1 MADLINPEPEIFQT
15 NVDSLLRTSADLERE
30 ADESVED
37 PVDALE
43 VYHLLRTIKD
53 PEHPNTLEQLRVI
66 QPDHIIVDE
75 SKNLLK
81 IRFTP
86 TVPHCSMT
94 TLIGLCI
101 VVKLQR
107 CMPKRF
113 KIDVTVSPGT
123 HEQEAAVNKQL
134 RDKERIAAALEKE
147 GLLRAVESCL
157 ELSEEEME
165 GH

>member
-1 MADLINPEPEIFQT
+1 MADLINPEPEIFAADA
-15 NVDSLLRTSADLERE
+15 NALLRTSAELERE
-30 ADESVED
+30 RNEDVRD

-66 QPDHIIVDE
+66 QPDHIVVDE
-75 SKNLLK
+75 AKNLLK

-113 KIDVTVSPGT
+113 KVDVTVSPGT
-123 HEQEAAVNKQL
+123 HEQEVAVNKQL

-147 GLLRAVESCL
+147 GLVRAVEACL
-157 ELSEEEME
+157 TELDEEQ
-165 GH
+165 G